1 MAKMKIPYYVVDWY
15 DFRKDN
21 LSKNLKDDIK
31 EEMKNPA
38 AIKDTAV
45 YRWFLKDEVDI
56 VEAFKALMSG
66 EYEKVT
72 KEELDKEAEQ
82 QDKREY
88 RVVVKNVDS
97 STSLLAYNTKK
108 NKFVFTY
115 ESTEYVIFKTQFTE
129 QELKDAGL
137 GWVMNCDGI
146 DIQLAAK
153 KSEERKDT
161 REEEI
166 TY

>member
-1 MAKMKIPYYVVDWY
+1 MAYKIPYYVVDWF

-21 LSKNLKDDIK
+21 LSKNLKD
-31 EEMKNPA
+31 EMKNPSV
-38 AIKDTAV
+38 IQNTEV
-45 YRWFLKDEVDI
+45 YKWFLKDEVDI

-66 EYEKVT
+66 DYEKIT
-72 KEELDKEAEQ
+72 KEEIDKEIES

-88 RVVVKNVDS
+88 RVVVKNVDPRS
-97 STSLLAYNTKK
+97 SLLAYDTKVK
-108 NKFVFTY
+108 KFVFTY
-115 ESTEYVIFKTQFTE
+115 LDTMYVRYKTQFTE

-137 GWVMNCDGI
+137 GWVMNCEGI
-146 DIQLAAK
+146 DIQLVAK
-153 KSEERKDT
+153 QTTERKDT

>member
-1 MAKMKIPYYVVDWY
+1 MAQMRIPYYVVDWF

-21 LSKNLKDDIK
+21 LSKNLKD
-31 EEMKNPA
+31 EMKNPSV
-38 AIKDTAV
+38 IQNTTV
-45 YRWFLKDEVDI
+45 YKWFLKDEVDI

-66 EYEKVT
+66 EYEKIT
-72 KEELDKEAEQ
+72 KEEIDKEIES

-97 STSLLAYNTKK
+97 STSLLAYNTKTK
-108 NKFVFTY
+108 KFVFTY
-115 ESTEYVIFKTQFTE
+115 ENTMYFIFKTQFTE

-137 GWVMNCDGI
+137 GWVMNCEGI
-146 DIQLAAK
+146 DIQLVAK
-153 KSEERKDT
+153 NSTERKDT

>member
-1 MAKMKIPYYVVDWY
+1 MAQMRIPYYVIDWF

-21 LSKNLKDDIK
+21 LSKNLKD
-31 EEMKNPA
+31 EMKNPSV
-38 AIKDTAV
+38 IQNTAV
-45 YRWFLKDEVDI
+45 YKWFLRDDVDI
-56 VEAFKALMSG
+56 VEAFKALMNG
-66 EYEKVT
+66 EYERIT
-72 KEELDKEAEQ
+72 KEEIDKEIES

-97 STSLLAYNTKK
+97 RSSLLAYDTKVK
-108 NKFVFTY
+108 KFVFTY
-115 ESTEYVIFKTQFTE
+115 LDTMYVRYRTQFTE

-137 GWVMNCDGI
+137 GWVMNCEGI
-146 DIQLAAK
+146 DIQLVAK
-153 KSEERKDT
+153 QTTERKDT

>member
-21 LSKNLKDDIK
+21 LSKNLKADIK

-38 AIKDTAV
+38 AIEKTAV
-45 YRWFLKDEVDI
+45 YKWFLKDEVDI

-72 KEELDKEAEQ
+72 KEELDKETEQ

-88 RVVVKNVDS
+88 RVVVKNIDS

-108 NKFVFTY
+108 DKFVFTY
-115 ESTEYVIFKTQFTE
+115 DDTMYFIYKTQFTE
-129 QELKDAGL
+129 QELKDAGF
-137 GWVMNCDGI
+137 GWVMNCEGI
-146 DIQLAAK
+146 DIQLVAK
-153 KSEERKDT
+153 KSEEHKDT

>member
-1 MAKMKIPYYVVDWY
+1 MAQMKIPYYVVDWY

-21 LSKNLKDDIK
+21 LSKNLKD
-31 EEMKNPA
+31 EMKNPSV
-38 AIKDTAV
+38 IQNTDV
-45 YRWFLKDEVDI
+45 YKWFLKDEVDI

-66 EYEKVT
+66 DYEKVT
-72 KEELDKEAEQ
+72 KEELDKEAEA

-97 STSLLAYNTKK
+97 STSLLAYNTKTK
-108 NKFVFTY
+108 KFVFTY
-115 ESTEYVIFKTQFTE
+115 ENTMYFIFKTQFTE

-146 DIQLAAK
+146 DIQLVAK
-153 KSEERKDT
+153 QTTERKDT

>member
-1 MAKMKIPYYVVDWY
+1 MAQMKIPYYVVDWY

-21 LSKNLKDDIK
+21 LSKNLKD
-31 EEMKNPA
+31 EMKNPSV
-38 AIKDTAV
+38 IQNTAV
-45 YRWFLKDEVDI
+45 YKWFLKDEVDI

-72 KEELDKEAEQ
+72 KEELDKEAEA

-97 STSLLAYNTKK
+97 STSLLAYNTKTK
-108 NKFVFTY
+108 KFVLTY
-115 ESTEYVIFKTQFTE
+115 ENTMYFIFKTQFTE

-137 GWVMNCDGI
+137 GWVMNCEGI
-146 DIQLAAK
+146 DIQLVAK
-153 KSEERKDT
+153 TSTERKDT

-166 TY
+166 AY

>member
-1 MAKMKIPYYVVDWY
+1 MASYKIPYYVIDW
-15 DFRKDN
+15 FNAHKDT
-21 LSKNLKDDIK
+21 LSKDLK

-38 AIKDTAV
+38 SIQNTDV
-45 YRWFLKDEVDI
+45 YKWFLRDDVDI
-56 VEAFKALMSG
+56 VEAFKSLMGG
-66 EYEKVT
+66 EYETIT
-72 KEELDKEAEQ
+72 KEEIDKEIES

-88 RVVVKNVDS
+88 RVVVKNVDP
-97 STSLLAYNTKK
+97 STSLLAYNTKTK
-108 NKFVFTY
+108 KFVFTY
-115 ESTEYVIFKTQFTE
+115 ENTMYFIFKTQFTE

-146 DIQLAAK
+146 DIQLVAK
-153 KSEERKDT
+153 KSTERKDT

>member
-1 MAKMKIPYYVVDWY
+1 MAQMKIPYYVVDWY

-21 LSKNLKDDIK
+21 LSKNLKD
-31 EEMKNPA
+31 EMKNPSV
-38 AIKDTAV
+38 IQNTDV
-45 YRWFLKDEVDI
+45 YKWFLKDEVDI

-72 KEELDKEAEQ
+72 KEELDKEAEA

-88 RVVVKNVDS
+88 RVVVKNIDS
-97 STSLLAYNTKK
+97 STSLLAYNTKTK
-108 NKFVFTY
+108 KFVFTY
-115 ESTEYVIFKTQFTE
+115 ENTMYFIFKTQFTE

-146 DIQLAAK
+146 DIQLVAK
-153 KSEERKDT
+153 QTTERKDT

>member
-1 MAKMKIPYYVVDWY
+1 MASYKIPYYVIDW
-15 DFRKDN
+15 FNAHKDT
-21 LSKNLKDDIK
+21 LSKDLK

-38 AIKDTAV
+38 SIQNTDV
-45 YRWFLKDEVDI
+45 YKWFLRDDVDI
-56 VEAFKALMSG
+56 VESFKSLMAG
-66 EYEKVT
+66 EYETIT
-72 KEELDKEAEQ
+72 KEEIDKEIES

-97 STSLLAYNTKK
+97 STSLLAYNTKTK
-108 NKFVFTY
+108 KFVFTY
-115 ESTEYVIFKTQFTE
+115 ENTMYFIFKTQFTE

-146 DIQLAAK
+146 DIQLVAK
-153 KSEERKDT
+153 QTTERKDT

>member
-1 MAKMKIPYYVVDWY
+1 MAQMKIPYYVVDWY

-21 LSKNLKDDIK
+21 LSKNLKD
-31 EEMKNPA
+31 EMKNPSV
-38 AIKDTAV
+38 IQNTDV
-45 YRWFLKDEVDI
+45 YKWFLKDEVDI

-72 KEELDKEAEQ
+72 KEELDKEAEA

-88 RVVVKNVDS
+88 RIVVKNIDS
-97 STSLLAYNTKK
+97 STSLLAYNTKTK
-108 NKFVFTY
+108 KFVFTY
-115 ESTEYVIFKTQFTE
+115 ENTMYFLYKTQFTE

-146 DIQLAAK
+146 DIQLVAK
-153 KSEERKDT
+153 KSTERKDT

>member
-1 MAKMKIPYYVVDWY
+1 MAYKIPYYVVDW
-15 DFRKDN
+15 FNAHKDT
-21 LSKNLKDDIK
+21 LSKDLK

-38 AIKDTAV
+38 SIQNTDV
-45 YRWFLKDEVDI
+45 YKWFLRDDIDI
-56 VEAFKALMSG
+56 VEAFKALMNG
-66 EYEKVT
+66 EYETIT
-72 KEELDKEAEQ
+72 KEEIDKEIES

-97 STSLLAYNTKK
+97 RSSLLAYDTKVK
-108 NKFVFTY
+108 KFVFTY
-115 ESTEYVIFKTQFTE
+115 LDTMYVRYRTQFTE

-137 GWVMNCDGI
+137 GWVMNCEGI

-153 KSEERKDT
+153 QTTERKDT

>member
-1 MAKMKIPYYVVDWY
+1 MASYKIPYYVIDW
-15 DFRKDN
+15 FNAHKDT
-21 LSKNLKDDIK
+21 LSKDLK
-31 EEMKNPA
+31 EEMKNPTS
-38 AIKDTAV
+38 IQNTDV
-45 YRWFLKDEVDI
+45 YKWFLRDDVDI
-56 VEAFKALMSG
+56 VEAFKSLMAG
-66 EYEKVT
+66 EYETIT
-72 KEELDKEAEQ
+72 KEEIDKEIES

-97 STSLLAYNTKK
+97 STSLLAYNTKTK
-108 NKFVFTY
+108 KFVFTY
-115 ESTEYVIFKTQFTE
+115 ENTMYFIFKTQFTE

-146 DIQLAAK
+146 DIQLVAK
-153 KSEERKDT
+153 NSTERKDT

>member
-1 MAKMKIPYYVVDWY
+1 MASYKIPYYVIDW
-15 DFRKDN
+15 FNAHKDT
-21 LSKNLKDDIK
+21 LSKDLK

-38 AIKDTAV
+38 SIQNTDV
-45 YRWFLKDEVDI
+45 YKWFLRDDVDI
-56 VEAFKALMSG
+56 VEAFKSLMTG
-66 EYEKVT
+66 EYETIT
-72 KEELDKEAEQ
+72 KEEIDKEIES

-97 STSLLAYNTKK
+97 STSLLAYNTKTK
-108 NKFVFTY
+108 KFVFTY
-115 ESTEYVIFKTQFTE
+115 ENTMYFIFKTQFTE

-146 DIQLAAK
+146 DIQLVAK
-153 KSEERKDT
+153 QTTERKDT

>member
-1 MAKMKIPYYVVDWY
+1 MAYKIPYYVVDWY
-15 DFRKDN
+15 DSRKDN
-21 LSKNLKDDIK
+21 LSKNLKY
-31 EEMKNPA
+31 EMKNPSV
-38 AIKDTAV
+38 IQNTDV
-45 YRWFLKDEVDI
+45 YKWFLKDEVDI

-66 EYEKVT
+66 DYEKIT
-72 KEELDKEAEQ
+72 KEEIDKEIES

-97 STSLLAYNTKK
+97 STSLLAYNTKTK
-108 NKFVFTY
+108 KFVFTY
-115 ESTEYVIFKTQFTE
+115 ENTMYFIFKTQFTE

-146 DIQLAAK
+146 DIQLVAK
-153 KSEERKDT
+153 NSTERKDT

>member
-1 MAKMKIPYYVVDWY
+1 MASYKIPYYVIDW
-15 DFRKDN
+15 FNAHKDT
-21 LSKNLKDDIK
+21 LSKDLK

-38 AIKDTAV
+38 SIQNTDV
-45 YRWFLKDEVDI
+45 YKWFLRDDVDI
-56 VEAFKALMSG
+56 VEAFKSLMAG
-66 EYEKVT
+66 GYETIT
-72 KEELDKEAEQ
+72 KEEIDKEIES

-97 STSLLAYNTKK
+97 STSLLAYNTKTK
-108 NKFVFTY
+108 KFVFTY
-115 ESTEYVIFKTQFTE
+115 ENTMYFIFKTQFTE

-146 DIQLAAK
+146 DIQLVAK
-153 KSEERKDT
+153 QTTERKDT

>member
-1 MAKMKIPYYVVDWY
+1 MAQMKIPYYVVDWY

-21 LSKNLKDDIK
+21 LSKNLKD
-31 EEMKNPA
+31 EMKNTA
-38 AIKDTAV
+38 VIQNTAV
-45 YRWFLKDEVDI
+45 YKWFLKDEVDI

-97 STSLLAYNTKK
+97 STSLLAYNTKTK
-108 NKFVFTY
+108 KFVFTY
-115 ESTEYVIFKTQFTE
+115 ENTMYFIFKTQFTE

-146 DIQLAAK
+146 DIQLVAK
-153 KSEERKDT
+153 QTTERKDT

>member
-1 MAKMKIPYYVVDWY
+1 MASYKIPYYVIDW
-15 DFRKDN
+15 FNAHKDT
-21 LSKNLKDDIK
+21 LSKDLK

-38 AIKDTAV
+38 SIQNTDV
-45 YRWFLKDEVDI
+45 YKWFLRDDVDI
-56 VEAFKALMSG
+56 VESFKSLMAG
-66 EYEKVT
+66 EYETIT
-72 KEELDKEAEQ
+72 KEEIDKEIES

-97 STSLLAYNTKK
+97 STSLLAYNTKTK
-108 NKFVFTY
+108 KFVFTY
-115 ESTEYVIFKTQFTE
+115 ENTMYFIFKTQFTE

-146 DIQLAAK
+146 DIQLVAK
-153 KSEERKDT
+153 QTTERKDT

-166 TY
+166 AY

>member
-1 MAKMKIPYYVVDWY
+1 MAYKIPYYVVDWY

-21 LSKNLKDDIK
+21 LSKNLKD
-31 EEMKNPA
+31 EMKNPSV
-38 AIKDTAV
+38 IQNTEV
-45 YRWFLKDEVDI
+45 YKWFLKDEVDI
-56 VEAFKALMSG
+56 IEAFKALMSG
-66 EYEKVT
+66 DYEKIT
-72 KEELDKEAEQ
+72 KEEIDKEIES

-97 STSLLAYNTKK
+97 STSLLAYNTKTK
-108 NKFVFTY
+108 KFVFTY
-115 ESTEYVIFKTQFTE
+115 ENTMYFIFKTQFTE

-137 GWVMNCDGI
+137 GWVMNCEGI
-146 DIQLAAK
+146 DIQLVAK
-153 KSEERKDT
+153 QTTERKDT

>member
-1 MAKMKIPYYVVDWY
+1 MAQMKIPYYVVDWY

-21 LSKNLKDDIK
+21 LSKNLKD
-31 EEMKNPA
+31 EMKNPSV
-38 AIKDTAV
+38 IQNTAV
-45 YRWFLKDEVDI
+45 YKWFLKDEVDI

-72 KEELDKEAEQ
+72 KEELDKEAEA

-97 STSLLAYNTKK
+97 STSLLAYNTKTK
-108 NKFVFTY
+108 QFVFTY
-115 ESTEYVIFKTQFTE
+115 DNTMYFIFKTQFTE
-129 QELKDAGL
+129 KELKDAGF

-146 DIQLAAK
+146 DIQLVSK
-153 KSEERKDT
+153 KSSERKDT

-166 TY
+166 VY

>member
-1 MAKMKIPYYVVDWY
+1 MAYKIPYYVVDWF

-21 LSKNLKDDIK
+21 LSKNLKD
-31 EEMKNPA
+31 EMKNPS
-38 AIKDTAV
+38 IIQNTEV
-45 YRWFLKDEVDI
+45 YKWFLKDEVDI

-66 EYEKVT
+66 DYEKIT
-72 KEELDKEAEQ
+72 KEEIDKEIES

-97 STSLLAYNTKK
+97 RSSLLAYDTKVK
-108 NKFVFTY
+108 KFVFTY
-115 ESTEYVIFKTQFTE
+115 LDTMYVRYRTQFTE

-137 GWVMNCDGI
+137 GWVMNCEGI

-153 KSEERKDT
+153 QTTERKDT

>member
-1 MAKMKIPYYVVDWY
+1 MASYKIPYYVIDW
-15 DFRKDN
+15 FNTHKDT
-21 LSKNLKDDIK
+21 LSKDLK

-38 AIKDTAV
+38 SIQNTDV
-45 YRWFLKDEVDI
+45 YKWFLRDDVDI
-56 VEAFKALMSG
+56 VEAFKSLMAG
-66 EYEKVT
+66 EYETIT
-72 KEELDKEAEQ
+72 KEEIDKEIES

-97 STSLLAYNTKK
+97 RSSLLAYDTKIQ
-108 NKFVFTY
+108 KFVFTY
-115 ESTEYVIFKTQFTE
+115 DNTMYVRYKTQFTE

-146 DIQLAAK
+146 DIQLVAK
-153 KSEERKDT
+153 TTTERKDT

>member
-1 MAKMKIPYYVVDWY
+1 MVYKIPYYVVDWY

-21 LSKNLKDDIK
+21 LSKNLKD
-31 EEMKNPA
+31 EMKNPS
-38 AIKDTAV
+38 IIQNTEV
-45 YRWFLKDEVDI
+45 YKWFLKDEVDI

-66 EYEKVT
+66 DYEKIT
-72 KEELDKEAEQ
+72 KEEIDKEIES

-88 RVVVKNVDS
+88 RVVVKNVDPRS
-97 STSLLAYNTKK
+97 ALLAYDTKVK
-108 NKFVFTY
+108 KFVFTY
-115 ESTEYVIFKTQFTE
+115 LDTMYVRYRTQFTE

-137 GWVMNCDGI
+137 GWVMNCEGI
-146 DIQLAAK
+146 DIQLVAK
-153 KSEERKDT
+153 QTTERKDT

>member
-1 MAKMKIPYYVVDWY
+1 MAQMKIPYYVVDWF

-21 LSKNLKDDIK
+21 LSKNLKD
-31 EEMKNPA
+31 EMKNPA
-38 AIKDTAV
+38 VIQNTAV
-45 YRWFLKDEVDI
+45 YKWFLKDEVDI

-66 EYEKVT
+66 DYKKIT
-72 KEELDKEAEQ
+72 KEELDKEAEA

-97 STSLLAYNTKK
+97 RSSLLAYDTKV

-115 ESTEYVIFKTQFTE
+115 LDTMYVRYRTQFTE

-137 GWVMNCDGI
+137 GWVMNCEGI
-146 DIQLAAK
+146 DIQLVAK
-153 KSEERKDT
+153 TSTERKDT

>member
-1 MAKMKIPYYVVDWY
+1 MAQMKIPYYVVDWY

-21 LSKNLKDDIK
+21 LSKNLKD
-31 EEMKNPA
+31 EMKNPTV
-38 AIKDTAV
+38 IQNTAV
-45 YRWFLKDEVDI
+45 YKWFLKDEVDI

-97 STSLLAYNTKK
+97 STSLLAYNTKTK
-108 NKFVFTY
+108 KFVFTY
-115 ESTEYVIFKTQFTE
+115 ENTMYFIFKTQFTE

-146 DIQLAAK
+146 DIQLVAK
-153 KSEERKDT
+153 QTTERKDT

>member
-1 MAKMKIPYYVVDWY
+1 MAYKIPYYVVDWY

-21 LSKNLKDDIK
+21 LSKNLKD
-31 EEMKNPA
+31 EMKNPSV
-38 AIKDTAV
+38 IQNTAV
-45 YRWFLKDEVDI
+45 YKWFLKDEVDI

-66 EYEKVT
+66 DYEKIT
-72 KEELDKEAEQ
+72 KEELDKEAEA

-97 STSLLAYNTKK
+97 RSSLLAYDTKV

-115 ESTEYVIFKTQFTE
+115 LDTMYVRYRTQFTE

-137 GWVMNCDGI
+137 GWVMNCEGI
-146 DIQLAAK
+146 DIQLVAK
-153 KSEERKDT
+153 QTTERKDT

>member
-1 MAKMKIPYYVVDWY
+1 MAYKIPYYVVDWY

-21 LSKNLKDDIK
+21 LSKNLKD
-31 EEMKNPA
+31 EMKNPSV
-38 AIKDTAV
+38 IQNTEV
-45 YRWFLKDEVDI
+45 YKWFLKDEVDI

-66 EYEKVT
+66 DYERIT
-72 KEELDKEAEQ
+72 KEEIDKEIES

-97 STSLLAYNTKK
+97 RSSLLAYDTKVK
-108 NKFVFTY
+108 KFVFTY
-115 ESTEYVIFKTQFTE
+115 LDTMYVRYRTQFTE

-137 GWVMNCDGI
+137 GWVMNCEGI
-146 DIQLAAK
+146 DIQLVAK
-153 KSEERKDT
+153 QTTERKDT

>member
-1 MAKMKIPYYVVDWY
+1 MAYKIPYYVVDWY

-21 LSKNLKDDIK
+21 LSKNLKD
-31 EEMKNPA
+31 EMKNPSV
-38 AIKDTAV
+38 IQNTEV
-45 YRWFLKDEVDI
+45 YKWFLKDEVDI

-66 EYEKVT
+66 DYEKIT
-72 KEELDKEAEQ
+72 KEEIDKELES

-97 STSLLAYNTKK
+97 RSALLAYDTKV

-115 ESTEYVIFKTQFTE
+115 LDTMYVRYRTQFTE

-137 GWVMNCDGI
+137 VWVMNCEGI
-146 DIQLAAK
+146 DIQLVAK
-153 KSEERKDT
+153 QSTERKDT

>member
-1 MAKMKIPYYVVDWY
+1 MASYKIPYYVIDW
-15 DFRKDN
+15 FNAHKDT
-21 LSKNLKDDIK
+21 LSKDLK

-38 AIKDTAV
+38 SIQNTDV
-45 YRWFLKDEVDI
+45 YKWFLRDDVDI
-56 VEAFKALMSG
+56 VETFKSLMAG
-66 EYEKVT
+66 EYETIT
-72 KEELDKEAEQ
+72 KEEIDKEIES

-97 STSLLAYNTKK
+97 STSLLAYNTKTK
-108 NKFVFTY
+108 KFVFTY
-115 ESTEYVIFKTQFTE
+115 ENTMYFIFKTQFTE

-146 DIQLAAK
+146 DIQLVAK
-153 KSEERKDT
+153 NSTERKDT

>member
-1 MAKMKIPYYVVDWY
+1 MAQMKIPYYVVDWY

-21 LSKNLKDDIK
+21 LSKNLKD
-31 EEMKNPA
+31 EMKNPA
-38 AIKDTAV
+38 VIQNTAV
-45 YRWFLKDEVDI
+45 YKWFLKDEVDI

-97 STSLLAYNTKK
+97 STSLLAYNTKTK
-108 NKFVFTY
+108 KFVFTY
-115 ESTEYVIFKTQFTE
+115 ENTMYFIFKTQFTE

-146 DIQLAAK
+146 DIQLVAK
-153 KSEERKDT
+153 QTTERKDT

>member
-1 MAKMKIPYYVVDWY
+1 MAYKIPYYVVDWF

-21 LSKNLKDDIK
+21 LSKNLKD
-31 EEMKNPA
+31 EMKNPS
-38 AIKDTAV
+38 IIQNTEV
-45 YRWFLKDEVDI
+45 YKWFLKDEVDI

-66 EYEKVT
+66 DYEKIT
-72 KEELDKEAEQ
+72 KEEIDKELES

-97 STSLLAYNTKK
+97 RSSLLAYDTKVK
-108 NKFVFTY
+108 KFVFTY
-115 ESTEYVIFKTQFTE
+115 LDTMYVRYRTQFTE

-137 GWVMNCDGI
+137 GWVMNCEGI
-146 DIQLAAK
+146 DIQLVAK
-153 KSEERKDT
+153 QTTERKDT